1 MLSNSEK
8 IVIVDQHIRSIMYSI
23 YNAEL
28 DKLEA
33 TSVNEV
39 DQNLVDSIDEKIAS
53 LNLKVAALESEKAK
67 LAE

>member
-8 IVIVDQHIRSIMYSI
+8 IVIVDQHIRSIMYSV